1 MFLPA
6 ASQLRGAFHENGFA
20 LVRGMIDSEASAALA
35 ALAQQLLARRG
46 VHIVRRSGDDTL
58 DYRVVTGDV
67 IQREAPPLWN
77 LFASADLLAWIR
89 DVTDAGE
96 VTRSPHLRSAVNVN
110 CLDTAG
116 QGYPWHTDAV
126 PFTGLLFLTTLP
138 ESAGG
143 EFLVRRNPGGSASRN
158 PPYTD
163 PGGSATR
170 NPPYTD
176 AASRNPPHDAG
187 VVAIRPVNGEFLLM
201 DGARCAHAVAPLR
214 ENTLRLSVPMVFP
227 AAPSARPD
235 GLDDFLYS
243 PGS

>member
-1 MFLPA
+1 
-6 ASQLRGAFHENGFA
+6 
-20 LVRGMIDSEASAALA
+20 MIDPEASAALA
-35 ALAQQLLARRG
+35 ALAQQLLARLG
-46 VHIVRRSGDDTL
+46 VHVVRRSGDDTL

-67 IQREAPPLWN
+67 IQAEAPPLWN

-89 DVTDAGE
+89 DVTGVGE
-96 VTRSPHLRSAVNVN
+96 VTRSPHLRSAVNIN

-138 ESAGG
+138 ASAGG
-143 EFLVRRNPGGSASRN
+143 EFLIRRNPGGSASRN
-158 PPYTD
+158 PPYD
-163 PGGSATR
+163 SP
-170 NPPYTD
+170 
-176 AASRNPPHDAG
+176 G

-243 PGS
+243 AGS